1 MSGNITDMGG
11 NITGDPYEEYFFIK
25 TANATGYTV
34 EQVRTIT
41 RLERETDRSYEAEC
55 RRVSRGDSP
64 SWPMSDDVGFKVE
77 HDERLGL
84 PRVDYVTMEGWHQT
98 GVAVLKDGRLDRKL

>member
-1 MSGNITDMGG
+1 MPENVTGN
-11 NITGDPYEEYFFIK
+11 PYEEYIFIK

-41 RLERETDRSYEAEC
+41 LLERETDRSYEAEC
-55 RRVSRGDSP
+55 RRVRRGDSP
-64 SWPMSDDVGFKVE
+64 CWPQRDGIGFKVE

-84 PRVDYVTMEGWHQT
+84 PRVDYVDMSGWHET
-98 GVAVLKDGRLDRKL
+98 GVAVLKDGKLDRSP